1 MIGEIGGS
9 EEEEAAEWIKNN
21 CKKPVAAFIAGA
33 TAPKGRRM
41 GHAGA
46 IVAGGKGTAAAK
58 QEALKEAGIV
68 VGQDARPDG
77 RRPGGS
83 QEKQG
88 NVSPPSSSIHFQAP
102 SLTGRRF
109 FMRPFHNN
117 DISTFLVLTS
127 HSHSFNTIC
136 YEIYNFMAETKILYP
151 IYHRASK

>member
-1 MIGEIGGS
+1 MDQEQLQKARRRLHRRSHGS
-9 EEEEAAEWIKNN
+9 QG
-21 CKKPVAAFIAGA
+21 PPHG
-33 TAPKGRRM
+33 PRRRHRGRRQR
-41 GHAGA
+41 HRRRQAGSPE
-46 IVAGGKGTAAAK
+46 GSRHRG
-58 QEALKEAGIV
+58 
-68 VGQDARPDG
+68 GQDARPDG
-77 RRPGGS
+77 RCPGGS
-83 QEKQG
+83 HEKQG